1 MYSKNIKLQKPR
13 TDQVENC
20 WKLPGLQKCSSA
32 DLLSFKVSLIIK
44 YRVEAH
50 IFPFLKELQIYF
62 FHISKWGLILRI
74 TKITF
79 LCCNF
84 ENGNCGFVDSSLEKL
99 S

>member
-44 YRVEAH
+44 VEAY
-50 IFPFLKELQIYF
+50 IYYADKLYNFLKELQF
-62 FHISKWGLILRI
+62 TEDLFPL
-74 TKITF
+74 
-79 LCCNF
+79 
-84 ENGNCGFVDSSLEKL
+84 
-99 S
+99 

>member
-44 YRVEAH
+44 VEAY
-50 IFPFLKELQIYF
+50 IYSADKLYNFLKELQF
-62 FHISKWGLILRI
+62 TEDLFPL
-74 TKITF
+74 
-79 LCCNF
+79 
-84 ENGNCGFVDSSLEKL
+84 
-99 S
+99 